1 MYITGSYVSRDIS
14 TSVLDK
20 SQQHQL
26 LGYNETKKEGRKK
39 NKRKKEQKKITIQ
52 KNKPKLLVHL
62 VNSEVLRVFSKSR
75 IQK

>member
-39 NKRKKEQKKITIQ
+39 KERKEKKSQPKKI
-52 KNKPKLLVHL
+52 NP
-62 VNSEVLRVFSKSR
+62 NF
-75 IQK
+75 